1 RVSDAPIMKGS
12 SVERILLYSHYSLYS
27 ARFLMSNKTDS
38 RQWRLETL
46 ALHGRPNG
54 ARPAGPHSLSICQT
68 AAFTFDS
75 SEQAAARFA
84 LEDFGP
90 IYSRL
95 GNPTVDAFE
104 ERMAAIEGGIGAVAA
119 ASGQAAVFN
128 AIATITR
135 QGENVVASSS
145 LYGGVYS
152 LLKNILSEFGIE
164 ARFVPVNDLDEW
176 ERCIDERTTC
186 LYTEM
191 VGNPLLDSPDLEGL
205 AELAN
210 RYGLPLII

>member
-1 RVSDAPIMKGS
+1 MLEKS
-12 SVERILLYSHYSLYS
+12 
-27 ARFLMSNKTDS
+27 DS
-38 RQWRLETL
+38 RPWRLETL

-54 ARPAGPHSLSICQT
+54 ARRAGPHSLPICQS
-68 AAFTFDS
+68 AAFTCDS

-84 LEDFGP
+84 LDDCGP

-135 QGENVVASSS
+135 QGDNVIASSS

-152 LLKNILSEFGIE
+152 LLKNILSGFGID
-164 ARFVPVNDLDEW
+164 ARFVDVNDLEAW
-176 ERCIDERTTC
+176 ER
-186 LYTEM
+186 
-191 VGNPLLDSPDLEGL
+191 
-205 AELAN
+205 
-210 RYGLPLII
+210 